1 MERSGALVIEGHVQG
16 LSNTRSLGEAGV
28 PVYVAD
34 TGNCLARYS
43 RYCRKFLRC
52 PAYDSAEFPVFLAET
67 AEREQIDGWLLL
79 PSNDHAVYNIANNA
93 ELLRRKYKLIT
104 PDFEIIDRIY
114 NKQSLITAA
123 MHCGLPVPLS
133 WFPEN
138 SVTEIL
144 DSVTFPC
151 LVKGKR
157 GLNFYRITGKKAFP
171 CNSEE
176 ELKRIVSILEQQ
188 MSIQDIFVQELLP
201 TDDNKTV
208 SFAAFALHGNIVSS
222 WAGMKVR
229 EHPLHFGTSTYSK
242 SISSTLFYPLAEKLL
257 KELNYTGICEIEFLN
272 DPHDRNY
279 KLIEVNARTWLWV
292 DLARMCGID
301 FALYAYN
308 FVNGIENNYSVLSG
322 LNKEWMHY
330 FTDIPYSIFGLLK
343 GNYSLKEILISYYSR
358 PAPAVFRKSDFLP
371 TLAELFLL
379 PSMIRKR

>member
-43 RYCRKFLRC
+43 RYCRKFLKC
-52 PAYDSAEFPVFLAET
+52 PAYDNAEFPVFLAET

-79 PSNDHAVYNIANNA
+79 PSNDHAVYNIAKNA
-93 ELLRRKYKLIT
+93 DLLREKYRLIT
-104 PDFEIIDRIY
+104 PDIEIIDRIY
-114 NKQSLITAA
+114 NKQSLIAAA
-123 MHCGLPVPLS
+123 MKCELPVPQS
-133 WFPEN
+133 WFPGN
-138 SVTEIL
+138 SVTEII
-144 DSVTFPC
+144 DGVTFPC
-151 LVKGKR
+151 LVKGKK

-171 CNSEE
+171 CNSEK
-176 ELKRIVSILEQQ
+176 ELKRTVSILEQQ
-188 MSIQDIFVQELLP
+188 MPIQEIFVQELLP
-201 TDDNKTV
+201 TEDNKTV
-208 SFAAFALHGNIVSS
+208 SFAAFALEGNIVSS
-222 WAGMKVR
+222 WAGIKVR

-242 SISSTLFYPLAEKLL
+242 SISRVPYYSLAERLL

-272 DPHDRNY
+272 DPRDREY

-292 DLARMCGID
+292 DLARKCGVD

-308 FVNGIENNYSVLSG
+308 YANGVENKYSVTSDT
-322 LNKEWMHY
+322 NKEWMHY
-330 FTDIPYSIFGLLK
+330 LTDIPYSILGLLK
-343 GNYSLKEILISYYSR
+343 GNYSIEEILISYYRR

-371 TLAELFLL
+371 TLAELLLL